1 MFGPQQSDHCT
12 AVGIDHRIALICPL
26 HFTFSMLIDIIL
38 YITVFI
44 VCVGEKLSVLSD
56 SRHYIQ
62 GVAWDPAGVML
73 ATLSSDR

>member
-1 MFGPQQSDHCT
+1 
-12 AVGIDHRIALICPL
+12 
-26 HFTFSMLIDIIL
+26 MLIDIIL
-38 YITVFI
+38 YITAFI
-44 VCVGEKLSVLSD
+44 VCTGEKLSVLSD